1 MQGIGS
7 WSNRAKL
14 LPLFED
20 TDRNAKQI
28 AVKQQVIV
36 ADADQQRFRRQ
47 QITMANNPKNIVVI
61 VLTVLHLNDGHDIV
75 IPGDPGIG
83 GYRRL
88 FFAIHPDSTKIY
100 FIGHFGNFSFLF
112 NFLLVLVLSK
122 IGCLRLSYANR
133 EDIILC
139 RRTGWL
145 FSGQA
150 IPEKSLF

>member
-1 MQGIGS
+1 M
-7 WSNRAKL
+7 
-14 LPLFED
+14 
-20 TDRNAKQI
+20 
-28 AVKQQVIV
+28 
-36 ADADQQRFRRQ
+36 
-47 QITMANNPKNIVVI
+47 
-61 VLTVLHLNDGHDIV
+61 
-75 IPGDPGIG
+75 
-83 GYRRL
+83 

-150 IPEKSLF
+150 IPEKSLFNEEKLPGFVLFALATAASRFPRLEPMSGP

>member
-1 MQGIGS
+1 M
-7 WSNRAKL
+7 
-14 LPLFED
+14 
-20 TDRNAKQI
+20 
-28 AVKQQVIV
+28 
-36 ADADQQRFRRQ
+36 
-47 QITMANNPKNIVVI
+47 VI